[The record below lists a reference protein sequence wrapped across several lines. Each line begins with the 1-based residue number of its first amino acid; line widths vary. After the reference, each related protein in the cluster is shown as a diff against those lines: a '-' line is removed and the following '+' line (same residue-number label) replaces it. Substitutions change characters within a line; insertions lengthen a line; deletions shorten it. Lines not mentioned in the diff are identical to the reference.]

1 MPKTI
6 GVEEEFLLI
15 DDSHEQGHIEAD
27 MLEEILAEASGVSPE
42 IFDSH
47 LEVQTAPCSNFVSL
61 KDEILRGRLRAQT
74 LARKYDLNICAS
86 GTVGCYKWRDVKPL
100 PFPRVV
106 GIVEDFSETFRSQ
119 SIAALHLHTKVDSL
133 QKSLHLVNALSWYTW
148 LFLALSG
155 SSRFYD
161 QRDTGLNSR
170 RLSLIGQTP
179 RTGLPQYYAST
190 KDYEYEQQALKLGGW
205 EKNKLW
211 YYLRHNPNHDTVE
224 LRIMDSVPRV
234 EDVLAVSALFLCMC
248 EAIEE
253 RILPSINMGN
263 AMNRVLAQINIE
275 RAMCSGVKEFSNSG
289 QPVRYFITPE
299 KEQPISVLVHDLFE
313 KLTPVAH
320 GLGCYE
326 ALAQVRTLIEEG
338 NASMRQYEAVKQS
351 GNIASA
357 TLLVMDETLQGI

>member
-6 GVEEEFLLI
+6 GVEEEFLLVNN
-15 DDSHEQGHIEAD
+15 SCEQGHIEAD
-27 MLEEILAEASGVSPE
+27 MLEEILAEGSRVSPE

-47 LEVQTAPCSNFVSL
+47 LEVQTAPCSDFVSL
-61 KDEILRGRLRAQT
+61 KEEILQGRFRAQS
-74 LARKYDLNICAS
+74 LARKHGLNICAS
-86 GTVGCYKWRDVKPL
+86 GTVGCYRWQDVKSL

-106 GIVEDFSETFRSQ
+106 GIIEDFSETFRSQ
-119 SIAALHLHTKVDSL
+119 SIAALHLHTKMNSVQQSL
-133 QKSLHLVNALSWYTW
+133 QMVNALSWYVW

-179 RTGLPQYYAST
+179 RTGLPQYYTSL
-190 KDYEYEQQALKLGGW
+190 KDYEYEQEALRIGGW

-224 LRIMDSVPRV
+224 LRIMDSIPRV
-234 EDVLAVSALFLCMC
+234 EDVLAVSALFLCLC
-248 EAIEE
+248 QALED
-253 RILPSINMGN
+253 RDILSINMGN

-289 QPVRYFITPE
+289 QSVRYFITPE
-299 KEQPISVLVHDLFE
+299 TELPIAAIVQDLLE
-313 KLTPVAH
+313 KLTPTARS
-320 GLGCYE
+320 LGCYE
-326 ALAQVRTLIEEG
+326 SLMGIQAIIEAG
-338 NASMRQYEAVKQS
+338 NASVRQYEAVKQS
-351 GNIASA
+351 GEIASA
-357 TLLVMDETLQGI
+357 TRLVMEETLQDI